1 MRARLLPIF
10 ALIMAVLIA
19 RSEAGE
25 PEREPLPQ
33 PAPGWSIEL
42 AARAPRI
49 CNPTSIVVAADG
61 TIYLGQA
68 SMEKSGPAGVRSG
81 SVLAIKDGKSCV
93 FADRLGT
100 VSGLEWIDG
109 TLYVVHP
116 PELSA
121 FRDTDRDGRAD
132 ERIELVSGLGPMALA
147 TQRINDHIAAGV
159 RAGLD
164 GYLYLAV
171 GDKGVSRAVGKDGR
185 SIKLAGGGVI
195 RVRPDGTGLEVVST
209 GERNPRSIALSAT
222 GEIFTL
228 SAGDAGK
235 RWPSGLT
242 HHIGGGHYGYPYQFL
257 TAPFRALPLMGG
269 EAGEPGTQGVCYD
282 EDGLPGRYRGKLF
295 VCDWGRQSVVCFEIR
310 RSGGTFAVARQSAVV
325 SKGLVADFHP
335 LALSVT
341 ADGTGFWLVD
351 WANDA
356 WHSAGPAT
364 GRLYRLTYSGDDR
377 VSPTERPRGIALHDQ
392 IAALDHPA
400 LSVRLNAQRSLAG
413 QGEQALRHLIE
424 RLHTEQPETGRL
436 HALWALDAIGGTEA
450 RQAIREALVDSSASV
465 RIQAAR
471 SSGIRADRGAVDA
484 LRALL
489 VDRDPSVRREA
500 AIALGAIGDTRA
512 IAPLLAVLGEPDRFA
527 AWSIRTAI
535 RRLGFP
541 DEAAMRAAL
550 LDARRRE
557 NALNLA
563 DESWSVPVVR
573 ALVASLRQTPEPA
586 FRGRIVANL
595 AGQFRKYPEWS
606 GTWWGPDPLAG
617 EMPRKTQDWNPEGMN
632 MVLQGLRV
640 GLADQ
645 DASVRFQSIVALGGV
660 GPAAAPILC
669 KGMSMEPDVRN
680 QALLVEALGAMN
692 DAASVRLLTSLVVD
706 PERAEPVRAA
716 ALDGLAR
723 FRGRDIVRARLAVLY
738 DPNAPESLAA
748 RALPPLARD
757 GVLPPNDMAGFFESP
772 RALVRAAAL
781 MSLNVKKPLPAEIR
795 QLVLARLD
803 DTSADV
809 RQAAVLAAGVL
820 ELREAVPRLIQTA
833 GAGQAASDLRTQAI
847 TALCMMPDPRA
858 EAIYRQAASDPD
870 PSLRRAG
877 EKALQAIRG
886 QVDPQIQLAGGSHER
901 ASGVESLRQF
911 ALSHLADPRKGEELF
926 FENKD
931 IACGQCH
938 AAAGRGAGT
947 SGPDLSGLASRSD
960 KVQLIRSLLEPSPRV
975 AAAHQPVKNLVGT
988 LTPLEFT
995 DLIGFLERL
1004 KQPAAERNT
1013 RQKVSNPVNDQE
1025 AAGKRQSP

>member
-1 MRARLLPIF
+1 
-10 ALIMAVLIA
+10 
-19 RSEAGE
+19 
-25 PEREPLPQ
+25 EPLPQ

-42 AARAPRI
+42 AAQAPRI

-61 TIYLGQA
+61 TIYLGQGP
-68 SMEKSGPAGVRSG
+68 SEKTGSAGSRSG

-100 VSGLEWIDG
+100 VRGLEWIDG
-109 TLYVVHP
+109 ALYVDHP
-116 PELSA
+116 PELSS

-132 ERIELVSGLGPMALA
+132 ERIELVSGLGPTALA
-147 TQRINDHIAAGV
+147 THGINDHIATGV
-159 RAGLD
+159 RAGID

-195 RVRPDGTGLEVVST
+195 RVRPDGTALEVVST
-209 GERNPRSIALSAT
+209 GERNPRSIALSAS

-235 RWPSGLT
+235 HWPGGLT
-242 HHIGGGHYGYPYQFL
+242 HHIVGGHYGYPYQFL
-257 TAPFRALPLMGG
+257 TAPFRALPLVGG

-282 EDGLPGRYRGKLF
+282 EDGLPGRYRGSLF

-377 VSPTERPRGIALHDQ
+377 VSPTQRPRGIALHDQ
-392 IAALDHPA
+392 TAALDHPA
-400 LSVRLNAQRSLAG
+400 LSVRLNAQRSLAR

-424 RLHTEQPETGRL
+424 RLHTDQPETGRL
-436 HALWALDAIGGTEA
+436 HALWALDTIGGTEA

-632 MVLQGLRV
+632 MVLQGLRL

-645 DASVRFQSIVALGGV
+645 DASVRFQSIVALGEV

-669 KGMSMEPDVRN
+669 QGMSMESDVRN

-706 PERAEPVRAA
+706 AKRAEPVRAA

-795 QLVLARLD
+795 QLVLARE
-803 DTSADV
+803 V

-833 GAGQAASDLRTQAI
+833 GAGQADSDLRTQAI
-847 TALCMMPDPRA
+847 SALCMMPDPRA
-858 EAIYRQAASDPD
+858 EAIYRQAAIDPD
-870 PSLRRAG
+870 PSLHRAG

-886 QVDPQIQLAGGSHER
+886 QVDPQIQLTGGSHER
-901 ASGVESLRQF
+901 ASGIETLRQF
-911 ALSHLADPRKGEELF
+911 ALHHLADPRKGEELF
-926 FENKD
+926 FENRD
-931 IACGQCH
+931 IACGRCH

-947 SGPDLSGLASRSD
+947 TGPDLSGLASRSD
-960 KVQLIRSLLEPSPRV
+960 KVQLIRSLLEPSPRL
-975 AAAHQPVKNLVGT
+975 AAAHQPVKSLAST

-1013 RQKVSNPVNDQE
+1013 RRTVSVPGNDQE